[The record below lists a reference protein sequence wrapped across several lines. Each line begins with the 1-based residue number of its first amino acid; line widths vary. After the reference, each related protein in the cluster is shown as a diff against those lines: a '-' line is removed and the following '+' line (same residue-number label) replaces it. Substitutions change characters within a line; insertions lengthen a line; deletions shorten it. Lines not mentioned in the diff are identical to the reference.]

1 MTNNHF
7 KVVIVGAGVAGLYAA
22 WRLCVDASE
31 FTGLKPSDILIL
43 EGSGQT
49 GGRLF
54 TKPLQEFSDT
64 GSFPSDSGLRA
75 ELGGM
80 RFLNYHLFVGY
91 LARKLGLDYV
101 QFPADSSANWH
112 LLRGVAMQSNPPTP
126 PAKGPSFLNQ
136 AVYALAPGEQSLMEQ
151 SPVPSPLSPGVII
164 GHALSQFTQGNL
176 PQAGGEP
183 TLRQMVDHIL
193 TARLQSTPLWQMGFW
208 NLVVG
213 NGQFQNGTPA
223 VSNEGYE
230 FFVDA
235 GAYDTVPANW
245 NASTAVSIMAADFAA
260 NPIYYALTDGY
271 ESLCDALVEQLG
283 GVTIQKNSVVTA
295 VNQLGTYGISTTNDV
310 TAATAD
316 NVILALP
323 PRALELITPPSG
335 PLRNIKDQILQ
346 SSPVPLFKIFL
357 VYKDSG
363 GTPWWSNYLP
373 EGSLNQYTRMTTD
386 LPMRQVY
393 NFGTFTDGSG
403 TTYSLL
409 QASYSDSLK
418 AGYWAGLM
426 SAEPNQS
433 IDTDIFANLAPITGS
448 ENQGSGYAD
457 WADGSPISEHPLFS
471 TVHNQFVTLL
481 QAVAAANNLPEPQPN
496 PPVAGA
502 AIDWATDPFG
512 GGVNFWNV
520 GVDLNTAYEAMLNP
534 VPMTGQSEGTFGT
547 GGLFIVGEGY
557 SLMQGWVE
565 GALWTVED
573 ALKKAFPSWPSP
585 TWIPSGNPPV
595 PKPGNG
601 SGTGSKSKS

>member
-1 MTNNHF
+1 M
-7 KVVIVGAGVAGLYAA
+7 GE
-22 WRLCVDASE
+22 S
-31 FTGLKPSDILIL
+31 
-43 EGSGQT
+43 
-49 GGRLF
+49 
-54 TKPLQEFSDT
+54 
-64 GSFPSDSGLRA
+64 
-75 ELGGM
+75 
-80 RFLNYHLFVGY
+80 
-91 LARKLGLDYV
+91 
-101 QFPADSSANWH
+101 
-112 LLRGVAMQSNPPTP
+112 
-126 PAKGPSFLNQ
+126 Q
-136 AVYALAPGEQSLMEQ
+136 AL
-151 SPVPSPLSPGVII
+151 LSPGVII
-164 GHALSQFTQGNL
+164 KNALSSVVKQSWL
-176 PQAGGEP
+176 PTLNGDV
-183 TLRQMVDHIL
+183 TLRQMVDNIL
-193 TARLQSTPLWQMGFW
+193 TAEWQNTPLWQTGFW

-271 ESLCDALVEQLG
+271 ESLCAALAEQLN
-283 GVTIQKNSVVTA
+283 GVTIQTNSAVTA
-295 VNQLGTYGISTTNDV
+295 VNHIGTYEISTVGSPAT
-310 TAATAD
+310 ATAD

-323 PRALELITPPSG
+323 PRALQLITPFSG
-335 PLRNIKDQILQ
+335 PLVNIKDQLLQ

-363 GTPWWSNYLP
+363 DQPWWSGYLP
-373 EGSLNQYTRMTTD
+373 EGSLAQYTRMTTD
-386 LPMRQVY
+386 PPMRQVY
-393 NFGTFTDGSG
+393 NFGTFTDGCG

-433 IDTDIFANLAPITGS
+433 IDTDIFANLAPITGT
-448 ENQGSGYAD
+448 ENQGSGYAG
-457 WADGSPISEHPLFS
+457 WTDGSPLREHPLFS
-471 TVHNQFVTLL
+471 TVHNQFLTLL
-481 QAVAAANNLPEPQPN
+481 QAVAAANKLPEVQPN

-565 GALWTVED
+565 GALWTVEGALWTVED
-573 ALKKAFPSWPSP
+573 ALKEAFPGWPSP
-585 TWIPSGNPPV
+585 AWIPSGNPPL
-595 PKPGNG
+595 PEPSNG
-601 SGTGSKSKS
+601 SGAGSKL